1 MLQPADSICANA
13 EMTLAPLQIR
23 RAGSMPTPVRLTPT
37 RVIAL
42 QLDYEQRSAPA
53 QPRTERVSNPSFGWR
68 VRWSATD
75 QKVSRETAEVT
86 FTFTL

>member
-1 MLQPADSICANA
+1 M
-13 EMTLAPLQIR
+13 
-23 RAGSMPTPVRLTPT
+23 PVRLTVT
-37 RVIAL
+37 QLIAL
-42 QLDYEQRSAPA
+42 QLDYEQSNAPA